1 MTWEF
6 STAGRVIFGPGARRQ
21 LCEAV
26 APLGKRPL
34 LTTGRHAADS
44 DLVRDLG
51 APATFIVEGE
61 PTVDAIRTAVALFTR
76 ERCDLV
82 IGIGGGSVLD
92 AAKAVAALSTNSGE
106 PLDYLEVIGRGRPL
120 EAAPVP
126 CIAVPTTSGTGSEVT
141 RNAVLGSPEH
151 GVKASLRHPSMLPRL
166 AIVDP
171 ELTLTLPDAVTVS
184 TGLDALTQL
193 VEPYVSTRATPV
205 TDSLCLEGIRR
216 VSRSLRRAASPAGAS
231 DLEARTDMSLAA
243 LFGGVAL
250 ANAGLGVVH
259 GFASPIGAMFPAPH
273 AAVCAAL
280 LPHGMAA
287 NLRALRA
294 RAAHHPAVDRY
305 REVAVA
311 MTGESTA
318 TPDDGVMWVARL
330 CRDLGVRGL
339 EAYGV
344 TDRDVEEVCRKARN
358 ASSMKANPVEL
369 TDGELRAMLTA
380 ALSDVTA
387 SGLDQTGPE
396 SVR

>member
-6 STAGRVIFGPGARRQ
+6 ATAGRILFGPGARRQ
-21 LCEAV
+21 LRETASL
-26 APLGKRPL
+26 LGRRPL
-34 LTTGRHAADS
+34 LATGRHAADL

-51 APATFIVEGE
+51 AAATFIVEGE
-61 PTVDAIRTAVALFTR
+61 PTVEAMRAAVALFTR

-82 IGIGGGSVLD
+82 VGIGGGSVLD
-92 AAKAVAALSTNSGE
+92 AAKAVAALATNSGE
-106 PLDYLEVIGRGRPL
+106 PLDYLEVIGLGRPL

-126 CIAVPTTSGTGSEVT
+126 CIAVPTTAGTGSEVT
-141 RNAVLGSPEH
+141 RNAVLGSPGH
-151 GVKASLRHPSMLPRL
+151 GVKASLRHPAMLPRL

-171 ELTLTLPDAVTVS
+171 ELTLTLPAAVTVS

-193 VEPYVSTRATPV
+193 VEPYVSKRATPM
-205 TDSLCLEGIRR
+205 TDPLCLEGIRR
-216 VSRSLRRAASPAGAS
+216 ISRSLRRAGSPAGGS
-231 DLEARTDMSLAA
+231 DLEARTEMSLAA
-243 LFGGVAL
+243 LFGGIAL

-287 NLRALRA
+287 NLGALRT
-294 RAAHHPAVDRY
+294 RAADHPAIDRY

-318 TPDDGVMWVARL
+318 TPDDGVSAVARL

-339 EAYGV
+339 QAYGV
-344 TDRDVEEVCRKARN
+344 TDRDVEEVCRKARD
-358 ASSMKANPVEL
+358 ASSMKANPIEL
-369 TDGELRAMLTA
+369 TDGELRATLRA
-380 ALSDVTA
+380 ALSEATA
-387 SGLDQTGPE
+387 
-396 SVR
+396 